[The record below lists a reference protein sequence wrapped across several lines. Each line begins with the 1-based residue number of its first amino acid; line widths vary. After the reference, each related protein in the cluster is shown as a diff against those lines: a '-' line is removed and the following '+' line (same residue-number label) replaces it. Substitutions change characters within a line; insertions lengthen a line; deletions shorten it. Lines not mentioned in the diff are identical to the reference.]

1 MTLAEAL
8 TELDAARKQLQDSLA
23 GPSADSVLIRRACR
37 VILRLCAVVF
47 VVAGGLRDTRVD
59 LLNCVGNLTQ
69 LRADF
74 DAYVAS
80 HP

>member
-1 MTLAEAL
+1 VNLAEAL

-23 GPSADSVLIRRACR
+23 GPSTDSVLIRRACR

-59 LLNCVGNLTQ
+59 LQQ

-74 DAYVAS
+74 NAYAAS

>member
-1 MTLAEAL
+1 MNLAEAL
-8 TELDAARKQLQDSLA
+8 TELNDARNQLQDSLA
-23 GPSADSVLIRRACR
+23 GPSTDSVLIRRACR

-59 LLNCVGNLTQ
+59 LQQ

-74 DAYVAS
+74 DTYVSS